1 MIEVENSMGAMLII
15 VGQGFG
21 ITFLAIRGNYIRL
34 TLKKVQNISCCLVF
48 VPILSYFDLTLNWY
62 VYKLHRL
69 AISSLARLGR
79 VRRRSALLQRAPLEI
94 RNDHE
99 VVLTAMQHVPWISAR
114 ICIVLIVLSKSKTK
128 DPGKRSLFV
137 FNSYRYLGDSVQH
150 NDASGVFPEEF
161 LRNA

>member
-114 ICIVLIVLSKSKTK
+114 ICIVLIV
-128 DPGKRSLFV
+128 FV
-137 FNSYRYLGDSVQH
+137 QVQ
-150 NDASGVFPEEF
+150 DQGSRKEKFVCIQFIQIFG
-161 LRNA
+161 